1 MQLELIQFNYYI
13 SRLEKNYK
21 IIKKNLWIDNVRI
34 NEKIIKIVWDLNH
47 FFFFTEI
54 IPRSILMTTFEGI
67 HYLLCALGDGSLFYF
82 NFNIDTGTYT

>member
-34 NEKIIKIVWDLNH
+34 NEKIIKIV
-47 FFFFTEI
+47 
-54 IPRSILMTTFEGI
+54 
-67 HYLLCALGDGSLFYF
+67 
-82 NFNIDTGTYT
+82 